1 MDWRT
6 RKTTIH
12 RAQGCTEKAG
22 APPTRP
28 NDPQKRPEPPKAGRP
43 KTDPKRPQKRPPGPK
58 THKKATDPAT
68 SDPRPPTQKPAPPPT
83 EPEGPPKGTSR
94 GTIPRAAPPRASQGE
109 RRGRGPPQLA
119 TLRVQEGGRRPATG
133 ELRRIAAPPSG
144 PHGSSASAAAH
155 DATAV
160 VEDQEARATDL
171 ADRLGV
177 RWTPPP
183 NPGGKE
189 SGPPRALTSP
199 SSRPPPPPHPVVPS

>member
-1 MDWRT
+1 M
-6 RKTTIH
+6 H
-12 RAQGCTEKAG
+12 GESG
-22 APPTRP
+22 SPP
-28 NDPQKRPEPPKAGRP
+28 DQA
-43 KTDPKRPQKRPPGPK
+43 KRPPKETRTTQSGETENRPQTTPKKDPQARNPTKKRPTRDQRPATPHPK
-58 THKKATDPAT
+58 T
-68 SDPRPPTQKPAPPPT
+68 RPPPKEPGGPT
-83 EPEGPPKGTSR
+83 RSTSQ